1 MPSSGLAVPSARGRR
16 WSHFGEEID
25 LLIRLGGLLIVGEVK
40 CLVTPADSHER
51 FNYFNKLRKASRQAL
66 DKAALLHKRPD
77 IAARALGISGETV
90 KALRF
95 VPLVVTNQ
103 GFGFSLVIDG
113 CCVTEAAFL
122 LRYLGCGELVIG
134 MAVDPR
140 TGRQVHGETHLYATG
155 QEAAERFE
163 AAMEDPV
170 VLRGFI
176 KRIRWG
182 KSAFPT
188 AFGPAFSIEVPVLE
202 DFYGEERW
210 QAQLLAS
217 LLQLA

>member
-1 MPSSGLAVPSARGRR
+1 
-16 WSHFGEEID
+16 
-25 LLIRLGGLLIVGEVK
+25 
-40 CLVTPADSHER
+40 
-51 FNYFNKLRKASRQAL
+51 
-66 DKAALLHKRPD
+66 
-77 IAARALGISGETV
+77 
-90 KALRF
+90 
-95 VPLVVTNQ
+95 
-103 GFGFSLVIDG
+103 
-113 CCVTEAAFL
+113 
-122 LRYLGCGELVIG
+122 

-163 AAMEDPV
+163 AVMEDPV

-217 LLQLA
+217 LLQLARCGAHRRERWGSSSRVERAPSAWGES